1 MKLDSLIKFS
11 CFWSLNIFSLRRFTK
26 ASFKTIV
33 RTLINFWTRVQCL
46 LPSAIKALYN
56 TSCVILILRMA
67 PRGFSGSS
75 VSKLGLVRSMVLLVV
90 VVALVVLMTGSFMDQ
105 QNSKVCVEQVQ
116 KDGSEVDGV
125 LRRDLRQP
133 LLNQSSADPTPSL
146 PPWDYNWDL

>member
-1 MKLDSLIKFS
+1 
-11 CFWSLNIFSLRRFTK
+11 
-26 ASFKTIV
+26 
-33 RTLINFWTRVQCL
+33 
-46 LPSAIKALYN
+46 
-56 TSCVILILRMA
+56 MA
-67 PRGFSGSS
+67 PRGFSGS

-146 PPWDYNWDL
+146 PPWDYNWDLYELYALLHIYIALRYGK